1 MVQPYNYSLNIGSP
15 FEAFTQGMQI
25 GGAAR
30 AAEQQAAEQARAT
43 DQRSRLNRAMSS
55 LGPDANY
62 ADYMEQV
69 RANPDLAEVLL
80 GQQQQFTA
88 ARRNALFN
96 VGSEAFSL
104 LRPSLDGSIDPE
116 RAAAVLETNAL
127 AFENSGEADVAKQLR
142 DAAQGIRLNPATGR
156 TVLGTMLAF
165 SDPERF
171 RSISQ
176 AMGGEQE
183 MTTFQKDLLAAGI
196 DPNSQLGRDLSRQY
210 VEGRADPIVEI
221 VTPDGTGIY
230 RGPFSE
236 YSRRYGTA
244 NVGASDTPPAQAP
257 AGPQILPRSQRP
269 DMTDAELI
277 SWGNRSAR
285 EGMDVNYIFRQLHEW
300 GVNE

>member
-1 MVQPYNYSLNIGSP
+1 MAQPYNYSLNIGSP
-15 FEAFTQGMQI
+15 FEAFTQGMQV

-30 AAEQQAAEQARAT
+30 ATEQQVAEQARAT
-43 DQRSRLNRAMSS
+43 DQRTRLNRALSL
-55 LGPDANY
+55 LGPDATY
-62 ADYMEQV
+62 ADYMAQV

-80 GQQQQFTA
+80 GQQQQFTT

-96 VGSEAFSL
+96 VGSEAFTL
-104 LRPSLDGSIDPE
+104 LRPNLDGAIDPE
-116 RAAAVLETNAL
+116 RAAMLLETNAT
-127 AFENSGEADVAKQLR
+127 AFENSGETDVANQLR
-142 DAAQGIRLNPATGR
+142 DAARGVRSNPETGR

-196 DPNSQLGRDLSRQY
+196 DPNSQSGRDLSRQY

-221 VTPDGTGIY
+221 VTPDGTGIF

-257 AGPQILPRSQRP
+257 AAPQIRPRSERP
-269 DMTDAELI
+269 NMTDAELI
-277 SWGNRSAR
+277 RWGRQAAEAGTNV
-285 EGMDVNYIFRQLHEW
+285 ELIFRQLREW